1 MPSLTV
7 DSDNLRERVREAI
20 LSQKRP
26 TVTVLSSLLA
36 IQDEV
41 GYIPDEA
48 VEEVAVSM
56 GTSTNSVFGVAS
68 FYPNFRFEPP
78 GDHSVEVC
86 WGPTCHLLGAA
97 KIVKGVL
104 DELGLESEGETADGG
119 ASFRFNTCLGAC
131 SQGPVISLDHEL
143 YGKVTVENISSL
155 LESLLEQPKE

>member
-41 GYIPDEA
+41 GYIPEEA

-97 KIVKGVL
+97 KVVKEVL
-104 DELGLESEGETADGG
+104 NELGLEEEGETADVG

-143 YGKVTVENISSL
+143 YGKVNVDNISSL
-155 LESLLEQPKE
+155 LQSLLEQSKE

>member
-7 DSDNLRERVREAI
+7 KSDNLRERVREAI

-36 IQDEV
+36 IQDEI

-48 VEEVAVSM
+48 IEEVAVHM
-56 GTSTNSVFGVAS
+56 RTSTNSVFGVAS
-68 FYPNFRFEPP
+68 FYPNFRFKAP

-86 WGPTCHLLGAA
+86 WGPTCHLLGASR
-97 KIVKGVL
+97 IVKGVL
-104 DELGLESEGETADGG
+104 DKLGLESEGETADGV
-119 ASFRFNTCLGAC
+119 ATFRFNTCLGAC

-143 YGKVTVENISSL
+143 YGKVNVENVSSL
-155 LESLLEQPKE
+155 LDSLLERPKQ

>member
-7 DSDNLRERVREAI
+7 NSDNLRERVRQAI

-56 GTSTNSVFGVAS
+56 GTSTTSVFGVAS
-68 FYPNFRFEPP
+68 FYPNFRFKPP

-97 KIVKGVL
+97 KIVKEVL

-119 ASFRFNTCLGAC
+119 TSFRFNTCLGAC

-143 YGKVTVENISSL
+143 YGKVNVENISSL
-155 LESLLEQPKE
+155 LKSLLEQPKE